1 MANKFLE
8 HEFDFT
14 EAKNK
19 LFETKNCLSKGKK
32 NFSGSE
38 MNFRHPDLWAA

>member
-19 LFETKNCLSKGKK
+19 LFETKNNFAEGKRTSPEAK
-32 NFSGSE
+32 
-38 MNFRHPDLWAA
+38 